1 MLEDVAVLD
10 GECASLSDALGR
22 VLREPVT
29 ADRDQPPFE
38 RSAMDGFAVSS
49 GEWQAGRSWRI
60 AGSVPAGAAWDGD
73 ADPARDVVRIAT
85 GSAVPSPFDAV
96 VQVELAEVDGETVR
110 FTLDELA
117 PWRNVHRRGADAAA
131 GAILIAAGTR
141 LGPHHLA
148 LAATAGVTRPP
159 VTRRPRV
166 VVLSSGDEVVDPATA
181 TADLTPQQI
190 RNSNG
195 PLLTALLTRW
205 GADLLEHRH
214 VPDTAAAVTEACR
227 AAAGRADLVVTAG
240 GVSVGERD
248 LFPDAWRGLGFSTR
262 LHGVAMQPGKP
273 VLSVRGR
280 VSDPGGD
287 RAVHVLGLPG
297 NPVSVLVTA
306 HLFVWPLLRTLGGD
320 PALLPWRRVWLAEPV
335 RPNPKRAAFRPAR
348 LVGDAR
354 DQAAVLA
361 WRGSGDL
368 SHTAAA
374 DGLLAL
380 PATARRADAGP
391 AAAVPAFRPLNVFP
405 RPRSRS
411 PVNLRVLYF
420 AALADTLG
428 VREQILVVGPGA
440 RVADAWAALVRQH
453 PALAAAGA
461 APVAFAVNLEYATS
475 EQLLSEGDELALIPP
490 VSGG

>member
-1 MLEDVAVLD
+1 MPPLPLYDEALRIVLD
-10 GECASLSDALGR
+10 GAAVMEVEHAPLSEARSR
-22 VLREPVT
+22 VLREPIV

-49 GEWQAGRSWRI
+49 AHWQAGRAWRI
-60 AGSVPAGAAWDGD
+60 AGSVPAGAAWEGD

-85 GSAVPSPFDAV
+85 GSAVPPPFDAV
-96 VQVELAEVDGETVR
+96 VQVELADAGTDTVR
-110 FTLDELA
+110 FTLDEVV

-131 GAILIAAGTR
+131 GATLIAAGTR

-148 LAATAGVTRPP
+148 LAATAGVTRPR

-195 PLLTALLTRW
+195 PLLSALLTGW

-214 VPDTAAAVTEACR
+214 VPDTAAAVIEACR
-227 AAAGRADLVVTAG
+227 AAAERADLVVTAG

-248 LFPDAWRGLGFSTR
+248 LFPGAWRGLGFDTR

-280 VSDPGGD
+280 VPAPEGE
-287 RAVHVLGLPG
+287 RPVHVLGLPG

-320 PALLPWRRVWLAEPV
+320 PAPLPWRRVRLAELV

-380 PATARRADAGP
+380 PAASEELTPGQ
-391 AAAVPAFRPLNVFP
+391 PLRFLP
-405 RPRSRS
+405 
-411 PVNLRVLYF
+411 F
-420 AALADTLG
+420 A
-428 VREQILVVGPGA
+428 
-440 RVADAWAALVRQH
+440 
-453 PALAAAGA
+453 
-461 APVAFAVNLEYATS
+461 
-475 EQLLSEGDELALIPP
+475 
-490 VSGG
+490 

>member
-1 MLEDVAVLD
+1 
-10 GECASLSDALGR
+10 
-22 VLREPVT
+22 
-29 ADRDQPPFE
+29 
-38 RSAMDGFAVSS
+38 MDGFAVSS
-49 GEWQAGRSWRI
+49 AHWQPGRSWRI

-85 GSAVPSPFDAV
+85 GSAVPPPFDAV
-96 VQVELAEVDGETVR
+96 VQVELADADRDTVR
-110 FTLDELA
+110 FTPDEVA

-131 GAILIAAGTR
+131 GDTLIAAGTR

-148 LAATAGVTRPP
+148 LTATAGVRQTG

-166 VVLSSGDEVVDPATA
+166 VVLSSGDEVVNPATA
-181 TADLTPQQI
+181 TAELTPQQI

-205 GADLLEHRH
+205 GANLLDHRH
-214 VPDTAAAVTEACR
+214 VPDTPGAVTEACR
-227 AAAGRADLVVTAG
+227 AAAEHADLVVTAG

-248 LFPDAWRGLGFSTR
+248 LFPGAWDGLGFDTR

-280 VSDPGGD
+280 VVGAGGGS
-287 RAVHVLGLPG
+287 RAARTVHVLGLPG

-306 HLFVWPLLRTLGGD
+306 YLFVWPLLRALEGD
-320 PALLPWRRVWLAEPV
+320 PAPLPWRRVWLAEAV
-335 RPNPKRAAFRPAR
+335 RPNARRAAFRPAR

-361 WRGSGDL
+361 WRGIGDL

-380 PATARRADAGP
+380 PAADGELTP
-391 AAAVPAFRPLNVFP
+391 GQPLRFLPFN
-405 RPRSRS
+405 
-411 PVNLRVLYF
+411 
-420 AALADTLG
+420 
-428 VREQILVVGPGA
+428 
-440 RVADAWAALVRQH
+440 
-453 PALAAAGA
+453 
-461 APVAFAVNLEYATS
+461 
-475 EQLLSEGDELALIPP
+475 
-490 VSGG
+490 